1 MRQFPVVLYVE
12 DDARSRRVI
21 ELLLKHEMSL
31 DHVTILEDSRD
42 FVERLQTL
50 SPKPDVILL
59 DIHVKPHSGFEML
72 DMLRGM
78 NGFASIPTV
87 ALTASVM
94 NEEVQKLKEVGFHS
108 VIAKPIDIDA
118 FPDLLERIARGE
130 SIWRIVERS

>member
-1 MRQFPVVLYVE
+1 
-12 DDARSRRVI
+12 
-21 ELLLKHEMSL
+21 
-31 DHVTILEDSRD
+31 
-42 FVERLQTL
+42 
-50 SPKPDVILL
+50 
-59 DIHVKPHSGFEML
+59 ML
-72 DMLRGM
+72 NMLRGM
-78 NGFASIPTV
+78 TGFANIPTV